1 MSFTYFISSDTIG
14 HQDLELGKRLMHSFF
29 LKLLEAAEKPSH
41 ILFLEKGVRLLLPEF
56 TAVDALKILAEESG
70 VTLLA
75 CVTCLDYYGIK
86 DKIEVGE
93 VSTMPEIIS
102 VMHESDKVIHI

>member
-1 MSFTYFISSDTIG
+1 MAFTYFISSDTIG
-14 HQDLELGKRLMHSFF
+14 HQDMELGKRLMHSLF

-41 ILFLEKGVRLLLPEF
+41 IIFLEKGVQLLLPEF
-56 TAVDALKILAEESG
+56 TAVDALKSLAEESD

-86 DKIEVGE
+86 DKIEVGQI
-93 VSTMPEIIS
+93 STMFDIIA

>member
-14 HQDLELGKRLMHSFF
+14 HQDPELGKRLMHSFF
-29 LKLLEAAEKPSH
+29 IKLLLADKKPSH

-56 TAVDALKILAEESG
+56 TAVDALKILSEESG

-93 VSTMPEIIS
+93 VSTMLEIIEI
-102 VMHESDKVIHI
+102 MHESDKVIHI

>member
-1 MSFTYFISSDTIG
+1 MSFTYFVSSDTIG
-14 HQDLELGKRLMHSFF
+14 HQDPELGKRLMHSFF

-41 ILFLEKGVRLLLPEF
+41 ILFLERGVQLLLPEF
-56 TAVDALKILAEESG
+56 TAFDALEILEKEWG

-86 DKIEVGE
+86 DKIKVGK
-93 VSTMPEIIS
+93 VSTMLEIIA

>member
-1 MSFTYFISSDTIG
+1 MAFTYFISSDTIG
-14 HQDLELGKRLMHSFF
+14 HQDLELGKRLMHSLF
-29 LKLLEAAEKPSH
+29 LKLMEAAEKPSH
-41 ILFLEKGVRLLLPEF
+41 IIFLEKAVQLLLPEF
-56 TAVDALKILAEESG
+56 SAVDALRSLAEESG

-93 VSTMPEIIS
+93 VSTMLEIIA

>member
-1 MSFTYFISSDTIG
+1 MSFCYFISSDTIG
-14 HQDLELGKRLMHSFF
+14 HQDPELGKRLMHSFF

-41 ILFLEKGVRLLLPEF
+41 ILFLEKGVQLLLPEF
-56 TAVDALKILAEESG
+56 SAVDALKILEESG

-75 CVTCLDYYGIK
+75 CVTCLDYYDIK

-93 VSTMPEIIS
+93 VSTMPEIIA
-102 VMHESDKVIHI
+102 VMHESNNVIHI